1 MVTQLV
7 WEVAAKISLDLTS
20 HIPHISPFPKPESLW
35 EELKYVS
42 YLITNIW
49 RNWAWSIDL

>member
-7 WEVAAKISLDLTS
+7 WKVAAKISLDLTS
-20 HIPHISPFPKPESLW
+20 HILHISPFPKPESLW
-35 EELKYVS
+35 EELKYAS